1 MLLHA
6 AHENHRPV
14 GRFWYALSGL
24 MLLVFCDIFS
34 KAASLDGLPLLSAA
48 MIVFFSV
55 AAIKTLQLLDDDQN
69 VWGRVCGRDS
79 ALLVLAVALMQAIW
93 HWIGWGEVTRILSAD
108 GMLIGL
114 FVIVVAAP
122 VFEEVIFRGLL
133 YRVFEFGRGRAA
145 VAVQITLSATA
156 FAAFHVAYW
165 QTLAL
170 ALVFVAG
177 VIFAIARVRSGGILL
192 PIALHVLM
200 NALAVVVSLWH

>member
-6 AHENHRPV
+6 AHESREV
-14 GRFWYALSGL
+14 GRTWYAVGALV
-24 MLLVFCDIFS
+24 LLVLCDIFS
-34 KAASLDGLPLLSAA
+34 KAASLDGMPLLSAA

-55 AAIKTLQLLDDDQN
+55 AAIKTLQLLDDAQD
-69 VWGRVCGRDS
+69 VWGKAPWRD
-79 ALLVLAVALMQAIW
+79 AAFFVVAVVLMQAIW
-93 HWIGWGEVTRILSAD
+93 LSVGWDEVTRILPAD

-165 QTLAL
+165 QTWAL

-177 VIFAIARVRSGGILL
+177 LIFAIARVRSGGILL
-192 PIALHVLM
+192 PIALHALM
-200 NALAVVVSLWH
+200 NAVAVGVSMWR